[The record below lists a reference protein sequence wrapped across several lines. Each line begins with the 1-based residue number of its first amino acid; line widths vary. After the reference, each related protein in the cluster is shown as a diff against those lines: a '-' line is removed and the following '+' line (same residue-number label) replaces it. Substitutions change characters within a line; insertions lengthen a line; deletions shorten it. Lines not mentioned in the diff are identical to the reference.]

1 VVDAPETRYVEHG
14 GVHLAYQLLG
24 EGDQDVF
31 YLTYPLAPVD
41 LMWDDPLI
49 ARGLRQLAGVGR
61 LITCDGRGWGS
72 SDPVDQTTEHELK
85 GVPGS
90 WRLFAVQ

>member
-1 VVDAPETRYVEHG
+1 VVDVPETRYAEHG

-49 ARGLRQLAGVGR
+49 ARGFRRLR
-61 LITCDGRGWGS
+61 GS
-72 SDPVDQTTEHELK
+72 TAS
-85 GVPGS
+85 
-90 WRLFAVQ
+90 